1 MMAKPEDDLDLEKEA
16 DYRRFTLS
24 GNHYEMGQQWA
35 MTVLGEESEPVTG
48 EEAIEIAQLLGL
60 SIEQLAALDLGDE
73 PPTKKEVEEEPLSPS
88 QLSFA
93 RDCLQV
99 VCNFHPP
106 LMDEF
111 EGWADAL
118 GVSMDSVL
126 RMLSFGMKA
135 KSRFSSAFA
144 WRCGERVIVG
154 RNYDF
159 FYWARI
165 RHLIHAKPL
174 AYYATVGM
182 NDGLLGGRHDGVNEQ
197 GLFVALTSVMTARP
211 QRVQPGVIFHLVP
224 RILLETCAS
233 AGEAVMLACEMPH
246 LMSYSYIIADAEE
259 MFVVE
264 AYPGSVCV
272 REAEEG
278 HIAVTNHFLHP
289 DLQRLMRSSIQGN
302 SEERLS
308 RIVSVLREAKENT
321 DPWMLGRDI
330 LTDHETPVCGHTD
343 GLATL
348 WSLVADLTN
357 QRLTYSLG
365 APCRNQYQ
373 EIPWPGKTQPR
384 SRTYDR

>member
-1 MMAKPEDDLDLEKEA
+1 MMAKPEDDLELEKQA

-24 GNHYEMGQQWA
+24 GNHYEIGRQWA
-35 MTVLGEESEPVTG
+35 MTVLGEESEPVTEG
-48 EEAIEIAQLLGL
+48 EAAEIAQLLGL

-73 PPTKKEVEEEPLSPS
+73 PPRKKEVEEEALSPS

-111 EGWADAL
+111 EGWADTL
-118 GVSMDSVL
+118 GASMDSIL
-126 RMLSFGMKA
+126 SMLSFGMKA

-144 WRCGERVIVG
+144 WRRGKGLIVG

-211 QRVQPGVIFHLVP
+211 KRVQPGVIFHLVP

-246 LMSYSYIIADAEE
+246 LMSYSYIIADPEE

-264 AYPGSVCV
+264 AYPGSVRV
-272 REAEEG
+272 REAEDG
-278 HIAVTNHFLHP
+278 YIAVTNHFLHH
-289 DLQRLMRSSIQGN
+289 DLQGLMRSRIQQN
-302 SEERLS
+302 SEQRLA
-308 RIVSVLREAKENT
+308 RIVSALREAKEDS
-321 DPWMLGRDI
+321 DPWKIATDI
-330 LTDHETPVCGHTD
+330 LADHETPVCGHTD
-343 GLATL
+343 DLATL
-348 WSLVADLTN
+348 WSLVADLTS
-357 QRLTYSLG
+357 QRLVYSLG

-373 EIPWPGKTQPR
+373 EIPWPGKMQPR
-384 SRTYDR
+384 GDHI